1 MANRSVI
8 VSFVTKLNSR
18 GIKAAT
24 KDLKGFEKL
33 STGIGARAK
42 VGFAIAGV
50 AAVAFAEKITKI
62 ALKAAIAEEKQVK
75 SLSTALGNLGKGFEV
90 PAVLKFAD
98 QLQRAT
104 GVSEDILRP
113 SLQRLITVTGDVAG
127 SQELLKRA
135 LDISKG
141 SGRDLD
147 TVVSA
152 LSRAFSG
159 NLTSLGRLNVGL
171 DKNLLKSGDVS
182 KIMDQL
188 NQKFGGQG
196 AAAAATMQGSLDKLS
211 VSASEAA
218 ETLGQGIFKSV
229 EILGGK
235 SSDLVGGFGK
245 KLEDLAG
252 TTSSLLAGIAGVSRE
267 LNTLFTTIDK
277 QSDGTLGKIVSFFNN
292 FNALTMV
299 KNELVRIGDE
309 ELKQLDEQKKKILQ
323 GVALQDRAM
332 VNRIK
337 DLQITKESA
346 ALNSITAAAQ
356 AKVAA
361 ATAKKKAE
369 AQKKDQAA
377 AAKTKEQERQER
389 IKKDLANKFDLELIN
404 IAAAKRR
411 GGSAEDMALLDG
423 LKALKSDSYKDD
435 ETAIIKLTN
444 LEKVRTDQIKSAN
457 EELANTK
464 IMIPINYQL
473 LNFPSQVTD
482 IFNQGK
488 ISTPMRTIER
498 SFEGMYPGS
507 TTATTTAQTES
518 LPRAS
523 VAAIAAQA
531 QTVAGMQEQ
540 VRSSPEYAS
549 LANQMSAFQSTVLG
563 SGLGAEGL
571 MGVSNLPDLST
582 LALGQDSS
590 GMTIVVNVAGSVS
603 TEQDLVSAIATG
615 LNNLQRSGQP
625 ITLANQGR

>member
-42 VGFAIAGV
+42 VGFAVAGV

-62 ALKAAIAEEKQVK
+62 ALKAAIAEEKQIS
-75 SLSTALGNLGKGFEV
+75 SLSTTLGNLGKGFEV

-98 QLQRAT
+98 DLQRAT

-113 SLQRLITVTGDVAG
+113 SLQKLITTTGDVAG

-141 SGRDLD
+141 SGKDLD
-147 TVVSA
+147 SVVSA

-182 KIMDQL
+182 AIMDEL
-188 NQKFGGQG
+188 NKKFGGQG

-245 KLEDLAG
+245 KLEDLAT
-252 TTSSLLAGIAGVSRE
+252 TTSSVLAGLASVGKDINTFFALVDEQSGGILGKAVE
-267 LNTLFTTIDK
+267 LATKFNTLVMLKDALVKRGDK
-277 QSDGTLGKIVSFFNN
+277 
-292 FNALTMV
+292 
-299 KNELVRIGDE
+299 
-309 ELKQLDEQKKKILQ
+309 ELKQLEQSKAIIASRGDDKLLIMTKAKAEAEKDYNKALAKGDPLAKI
-323 GVALQDRAM
+323 A
-332 VNRIK
+332 
-337 DLQITKESA
+337 
-346 ALNSITAAAQ
+346 AAAQ

-423 LKALKSDSYKDD
+423 LRALKSDSYKDD
-435 ETAIIKLTN
+435 ESAIIKLTA
-444 LEKVRTDQIKSAN
+444 LEKVRTDQVKSAN
-457 EELANTK
+457 EELAKTK
-464 IMIPINYQL
+464 ITIPIDYQL
-473 LNFPSQVTD
+473 LGFPSQVTD

-498 SFEGMYPGS
+498 SLEALYPS
-507 TTATTTAQTES
+507 SPPAPT
-518 LPRAS
+518 P
-523 VAAIAAQA
+523 VQA
-531 QTVAGMQEQ
+531 QTFGNVPATSFQDLFDREMAIDKPFMPGDPGFT
-540 VRSSPEYAS
+540 SSSLTGLTAPSSMGGFDYLGVGAS
-549 LANQMSAFQSTVLG
+549 GGTTI
-563 SGLGAEGL
+563 
-571 MGVSNLPDLST
+571 NL
-582 LALGQDSS
+582 
-590 GMTIVVNVAGSVS
+590 NVAGSVL
-603 TEQDLVSAIATG
+603 TEQDLGFYLS
-615 LNNLQRSGQP
+615 NLIG
-625 ITLANQGR
+625 NQNRQGNPVVLDNLGR